1 VVILI
6 SKDTQGILSLIARYK
21 RPLLYIIVGGI
32 NTGVDFVAFQL
43 LYFFTPLAG
52 AVCQG
57 ISYTLGVTCSFILNR
72 KLTFRDHVQAA
83 ITRQAGK
90 FLLVNL
96 ASLLVSVAG
105 MHLLIQAGMSAP
117 VAKIAIT
124 GVTAVMN
131 YFGYKWFVFGIR
143 GGKMR

>member
-1 VVILI
+1 VILI
-6 SKDTQGILSLIARYK
+6 AKETQSIRQLIGRYQ
-21 RPLLYIIVGGI
+21 RPLLYVIVGGI
-32 NTGVDFVAFQL
+32 NTGVDFIAFQL
-43 LYFFTPLAG
+43 LYFLTPLAG

-57 ISYTLGVTCSFILNR
+57 ISYTLGVICSFILNR

-96 ASLLVSVAG
+96 ASLLVSVLG

-117 VAKIAIT
+117 IGKIAIT
-124 GVTAVMN
+124 GVTAIMN

-143 GGKMR
+143 R

>member
-1 VVILI
+1 MILI
-6 SKDTQGILSLIARYK
+6 AKETQSIRQLIGRYQ
-21 RPLLYIIVGGI
+21 RPLLYVIVGGI
-32 NTGVDFVAFQL
+32 NTGVDFIAFQL
-43 LYFFTPLAG
+43 LYFLTPLAG

-57 ISYTLGVTCSFILNR
+57 ISYTLGVICSFILNR

-96 ASLLVSVAG
+96 ASLLVSVLG

-117 VAKIAIT
+117 IGKIAIT
-124 GVTAVMN
+124 GVTAIMN

-143 GGKMR
+143 R